1 MKIIGICGR
10 SGSGKST
17 VCKFLSKFG
26 AIILDCDQIY
36 HNLVSASSP
45 CLDEIKRRFGDQV
58 VKDDSLDRKS
68 LGAIV
73 FNDSAALSDL
83 NRISHHYVKEE
94 LKKQLE
100 ILKSEKVSVAVID
113 APMLFEAKLETWCD
127 LVCAVIAN
135 PEKQIERICHRDL
148 ITSEQAEARVK
159 NQLSETELRKKA
171 SFVIENNGD
180 LMELEKQCN
189 RLLLKI
195 QTEVQL

>member
-17 VCKFLSKFG
+17 VCKLLSKFG

-45 CLDEIKRRFGDQV
+45 CLDEIRRRFGDKV
-58 VKDDSLDRKS
+58 VKNNSLDRKS

-73 FNDSAALSDL
+73 FNDIEALSDL

-100 ILKSEKVSVAVID
+100 ILKSKKVSVAVID

-127 LVCAVIAN
+127 LVCAVIAT

-195 QTEVQL
+195 QSEAQL